1 MALARDA
8 VLPYNIFVNKHFVR
22 FLYFVCIVEQGIQIS
37 MDSFAFVFVIEHFIE
52 FVRENL
58 RWTEDS
64 RRQG

>member
-1 MALARDA
+1 MQYCRTIYL
-8 VLPYNIFVNKHFVR
+8 LTNTLFVFFYFVR
-22 FLYFVCIVEQGIQIS
+22 IVEQGIQIS